1 MYTEKIQKL
10 ENEILE
16 LKKYIK
22 ANKKEI
28 KKREKILSMV
38 VDEELEMEIQ
48 IYKEDDGNWYIDVTK
63 DGNTEKYLFLWSG
76 TMGVSICPLNREEDS
91 NNIRLFR
98 GKIDKFN
105 SKKFVVKVREDKI
118 WNYEYIV
125 ITLYRKPIK
134 N

>member
-38 VDEELEMEIQ
+38 VDEELEMEIL
-48 IYKEDDGNWYIDVTK
+48 IYKDEI
-63 DGNTEKYLFLWSG
+63 EKFTNELK
-76 TMGVSICPLNREEDS
+76 T
-91 NNIRLFR
+91 
-98 GKIDKFN
+98 
-105 SKKFVVKVREDKI
+105 
-118 WNYEYIV
+118 
-125 ITLYRKPIK
+125 RKELIK
-134 N
+134 NYKKL

>member
-10 ENEILE
+10 ENEIIE

-48 IYKEDDGNWYIDVTK
+48 IYKEEI
-63 DGNTEKYLFLWSG
+63 EKFTNELK
-76 TMGVSICPLNREEDS
+76 T
-91 NNIRLFR
+91 
-98 GKIDKFN
+98 
-105 SKKFVVKVREDKI
+105 
-118 WNYEYIV
+118 
-125 ITLYRKPIK
+125 RKELIK
-134 N
+134 NYKKL